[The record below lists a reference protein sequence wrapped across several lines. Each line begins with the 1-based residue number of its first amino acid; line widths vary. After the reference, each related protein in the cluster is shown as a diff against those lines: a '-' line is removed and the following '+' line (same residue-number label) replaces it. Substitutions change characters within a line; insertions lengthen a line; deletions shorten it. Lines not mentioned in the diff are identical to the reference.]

1 MWHVLVCG
9 IAAWTCGTAD
19 HDLSQSCHGKW
30 VFGNEYVA
38 RCQLKARQYF
48 TIAQVVYVL
57 TTGISKLAIALVL
70 YRLAHGA
77 GIRLL
82 NLILTVSMVVVS
94 AVALVVALIIGL
106 QCRPLSVA
114 WGVGSGTYM
123 STTIIANAAMVLSA
137 VNVAASWL
145 YGVRKNTGP
154 FFSLGLSAN
163 RFGLQLLPVWMLYKT
178 QMPIRLKVTV
188 LFLLRLGAV

>member
-1 MWHVLVCG
+1 M
-9 IAAWTCGTAD
+9 
-19 HDLSQSCHGKW
+19 
-30 VFGNEYVA
+30 
-38 RCQLKARQYF
+38 
-48 TIAQVVYVL
+48 VYVL

-114 WGVGSGTYM
+114 WGVGSGTCM
-123 STTIIANAAMVLSA
+123 STTIITNAAMVLSA
-137 VNVAASWL
+137 VDVTASWL
-145 YGVRKNTGP
+145 YGVKKNTRS
-154 FFSLGLSAN
+154 FVSLGIRAN
-163 RFGLQLLPVWMLYKT
+163 QFGSQLLP
-178 QMPIRLKVTV
+178 I
-188 LFLLRLGAV
+188 